1 MLIPGGFLVVFEG
14 IGGSGKSTLA
24 ATLGDALERQGWPVE
39 RTCEPGGT
47 KLGLRLRAMLKGRKY
62 ATCPW
67 SEAFL
72 FEADRAQTY
81 SSVIEPALRAG
92 RVVVSDR
99 GPFGTIAYQGF
110 GRRLD
115 LGLIRAMNEAAWC
128 SRRAHLVFVLDIDS
142 ALALQRVASRHDE
155 TDRFDEEK
163 LAYQET
169 VRQGYLTAAHDFGPT
184 AHVLDGA
191 RRPEEL
197 FEQAWTLTQYRLNEA
212 MGSRQLNGK
221 G

>member
-1 MLIPGGFLVVFEG
+1 MFEG

-24 ATLGDALERQGWPVE
+24 ATIGDALERQGWPVE

-62 ATCPW
+62 AICPW

-81 SSVIEPALRAG
+81 SSVIEPALKAG

-110 GRRLD
+110 GRQLD
-115 LGLIRAMNEAAWC
+115 VGLIRAMNEAAWC
-128 SRRAHLVFVLDIDS
+128 SSRAHLVFVLDLDPV
-142 ALALQRVASRHDE
+142 LALQRVRSRRGE
-155 TDRFDEEK
+155 RDRFDEEK
-163 LAYQET
+163 LAYQAT
-169 VRQGYLTAAHDFGPT
+169 VRQGYLAAASDYGP
-184 AHVLDGA
+184 AAKVLDGA
-191 RRPEEL
+191 MPPDEL
-197 FEQAWTLTQYRLNEA
+197 FNQAWTLIQNRLSEA
-212 MGSRQLNGK
+212 TSFSAQSADRQQV
-221 G
+221 